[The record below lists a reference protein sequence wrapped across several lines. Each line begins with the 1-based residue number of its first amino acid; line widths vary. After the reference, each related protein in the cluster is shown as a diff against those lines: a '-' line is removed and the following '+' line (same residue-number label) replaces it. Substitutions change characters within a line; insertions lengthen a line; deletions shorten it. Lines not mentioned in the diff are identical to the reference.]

1 MLSMIY
7 KRKNLFA
14 TMLHLIIFATM
25 FHKTKIM
32 KRLTILVMA
41 IGLVLLNACS
51 KGDEDKDTTKPVIT
65 LSTPK
70 SGDEF
75 ISGEKINVS
84 VSFQDNKELSQY
96 KIEIHDDFDGH
107 THLKTGSPAF
117 SYTKIVAL
125 TSNGSHHFAIDIPAD
140 VAAGPYHFIVNAL
153 DKAGNEADFAEA
165 EFTIK
170 SSLDSIAPTLNI
182 IPSPSPTAGV
192 IHLHGAAKTITL
204 NGTAGDNESVKSYEV
219 KLIHKTSKVNYLD
232 RDGNI
237 SGTTANIN
245 ETVTFDDA
253 WPDGDYLLVIEV
265 YDLKNNHTEVE
276 FDVMRMK

>member
-1 MLSMIY
+1 
-7 KRKNLFA
+7 
-14 TMLHLIIFATM
+14 
-25 FHKTKIM
+25 M
-32 KRLTILVMA
+32 KRITLLVLA
-41 IGLVLLNACS
+41 AGLVFLNACN
-51 KGDEDKDTTKPVIT
+51 KGDGEEKDTTKPVIT

-75 ISGEKINVS
+75 VSGGKINIS
-84 VSFQDNKELSQY
+84 ATFSDNKELSQY

-117 SYTKIVAL
+117 AYSKIVGISG
-125 TSNGSHHFAIDIPAD
+125 TSNTLNLAIDIPQD
-140 VAAGPYHFIVNAL
+140 VATGAYHLIINAL
-153 DKAGNEADFAEA
+153 DKAGNEAEFAEA
-165 EFTIK
+165 DITIK
-170 SSLDSIAPTLNI
+170 SSLDSIAPTLTI
-182 IPSPSPTAGV
+182 IPTPGPSGGV

-204 NGTAGDNESVKSYEV
+204 SGTAGDNESVKNYEV

-253 WPDGDYLLVIEV
+253 WPDGDYLLVVEV
-265 YDLKNNHTEVE
+265 YDLKNNRTEVE